1 MLSSHPGAGDAVLRL
16 APMDE
21 NDYGPFM
28 ERLVRVYAEENV
40 RAGRW
45 SKEEGLLEARKEIQ
59 KLLPNGRETPNHF
72 LFNILAGSASE
83 KVGALWLAIEPRGG
97 FVYDLLVFE
106 PYRRRGYAEQAMT
119 LLEEVARGKGAGRI
133 SLHVFGDNAGAR
145 RLYTKLGYSETNVVM
160 SKSLRR

>member
-1 MLSSHPGAGDAVLRL
+1 MLRL
-16 APMDE
+16 VPMDE
-21 NDYGPFM
+21 SDFLPFM
-28 ERLVRVYAEENV
+28 ERLVQGYAEECI

-45 SKEEGLLEARKEIQ
+45 TKEEGLVEARKETQ

-72 LFNILAGSASE
+72 IFSIVAHSTNE

-119 LLEEVARGKGAGRI
+119 LAEEVARGKGVEKI
-133 SLHVFGDNAGAR
+133 SLHVFGDNLGAR
-145 RLYTKLGYSETNVVM
+145 RLYTKLGYSETNVIM
-160 SKSLRR
+160 SKSLRP